1 LKSEQ
6 KLTLITLLILGGA
19 FLMLPF
25 GMLHSYGSVPWFL
38 TGAALMVAGYFCALR
53 QKSIP
58 AWLFWGVAL
67 GARFLLLWQAPGD
80 DIFRYV
86 WEGRILLAGFNPY
99 LNPPDASALEML
111 RGGVWQ
117 AVEYKSFTAIYP
129 PLAEWIFA
137 FLSGIVQ
144 VPLFYKFVF
153 ATVDV
158 GIVVLLV
165 QAFGRPSALLYAW
178 NPLVI
183 YSFAGGGHY
192 DCLFVLALVCGWMS
206 WRKEHVLRASLWIGS
221 AIAIK
226 WLALPLVAWMVW
238 QILRQRGWKPAMA
251 AGCVSLLPFGV
262 AWSAV
267 GFWTGQ
273 WTTQLLPPMFSE
285 YARSAEFIPAIV
297 GWFWEES
304 KYQNHWFVLPL
315 AIGWAVVIL
324 RVRTI
329 EIAAQW
335 MFFLALI
342 FSPMIHAWYFTWLM
356 PFAVQTRNLG
366 SILLVAS
373 GFVYF
378 LLYHHVESLG
388 GEWKLTSWE
397 TAVLWLPFVAGFLW
411 SEWRRLQ
418 PPAPCIET

>member
-1 LKSEQ
+1 
-6 KLTLITLLILGGA
+6 
-19 FLMLPF
+19 MLPF
-25 GMLHSYGSVPWFL
+25 GTLHSYGSVPWFL
-38 TGAALMVAGYFCALR
+38 TGAAIMLAGYFCALR

-58 AWLFWGVAL
+58 VWLFWGVAL

-99 LNPPDASALEML
+99 LHPPDASALEML
-111 RGGVWQ
+111 RGGVWE
-117 AVEYKSFTAIYP
+117 AVQYKSFTAIYP

-137 FLSGIVQ
+137 FLAGIAP
-144 VPLFYKFVF
+144 VPLFFKFVF
-153 ATVDV
+153 ATVDL
-158 GIVVLLV
+158 GIVVLLAR
-165 QAFGRPSALLYAW
+165 AFGKPSALLYAW

-192 DCLFVLALVCGWMS
+192 DCLFVLALVCGWMA
-206 WRKEHVLRASLWIGS
+206 WRKEHLFRVSLWIGS
-221 AIAIK
+221 AVAIK
-226 WLALPLVAWMVW
+226 WLALPLVAWMLW

-251 AGCVSLLPFGV
+251 AGCVSVLPFGI

-267 GFWTGQ
+267 GFWTGE
-273 WTTQLLPPMFSE
+273 WTTQLLPAMFSE

-315 AIGWAVVIL
+315 AIGWAVVIF

-335 MFFLALI
+335 IFFLALI
-342 FSPMIHAWYFTWLM
+342 FSPMVHAWYFTWLM

-366 SILLVAS
+366 IILLVAS
-373 GFVYF
+373 GFAYF
-378 LLYHHVESLG
+378 LLYHHVESLD
-388 GEWKLTSWE
+388 GEWRLTPWE
-397 TAVLWLPFVAGFLW
+397 TALLWLRFVAGFLW
-411 SEWRRLQ
+411 SEWRRIPQ
-418 PPAPCIET
+418 PAPCIDT